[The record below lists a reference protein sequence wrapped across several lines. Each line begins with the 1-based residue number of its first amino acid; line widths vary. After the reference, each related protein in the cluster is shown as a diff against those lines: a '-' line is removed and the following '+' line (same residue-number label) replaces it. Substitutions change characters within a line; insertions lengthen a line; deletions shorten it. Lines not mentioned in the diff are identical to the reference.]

1 MTTGKASPGRRGR
14 ARWRVVAAGLL
25 LLGAGTAGAQ
35 LSHRPDAMLRSGFE
49 SAASGPHTDQ
59 EAARFLNQATFG
71 ATLDDIA
78 HLRQIGYDAWF
89 AEQFAAAPSYQAPY
103 LDWVSTRPAGQNG
116 VYQPQRLEAW
126 LINAVGL
133 YDPSNPP
140 LVHRDQLRQRV
151 AFALSEIF
159 VVSDQNAGLQLQA
172 WSLASWHDM
181 LADNAFGNYRQLLQ
195 DVTLHPAM
203 GVYLSMVGNRKPDT
217 MLNIRPDEN
226 FAREI
231 LQLFSIGLK
240 QLDSNGVPILVNGQ
254 PVPTYNQNTVRGFAH
269 VFTGWNYNNCSSAE
283 YPDCVGEYHDPASAS
298 VREAMLPFEAYHD
311 NSSTKQL
318 LIYDQAQP
326 PGGLLAPGTAQAE
339 LAAALDNIAGHPNVA
354 PFIARQLIQR
364 LVTSNPS
371 PAYVGRV
378 AAKFVNN
385 GAGVRGDLG
394 AVVKAILLDTEA
406 RSGHWGANADRY
418 GKLREPLLKLVQLWR
433 ITAPR
438 STNGRINLLIDPSE
452 WYGQAPLRSP
462 SVFNF
467 FRPSYQ
473 PPGEIRDLGLVAPEF
488 QIATDT
494 MLVATPND
502 LDWRIFYFYIG
513 SSYSYAQD
521 PDQLLMDYGATLN
534 PLAAQPGQLVDRL
547 NLLLM
552 SGQMSPFMRDV
563 LLTRLNALPNNN
575 GGRDRVQH
583 ALYLVLNS
591 PEYAIQK

>member
-1 MTTGKASPGRRGR
+1 MAMR
-14 ARWRVVAAGLL
+14 AAWLRAMGCGALALL
-25 LLGAGTAGAQ
+25 AGTAAAQ
-35 LSHRPDAMLRSGFE
+35 GLGHRPDQMRRSGFE
-49 SAASGPHTDQ
+49 AANAGPFTDA

-71 ATLDDIA
+71 ATLDDIQ
-78 HLRQIGYDAWF
+78 HLRQVGYEAWF
-89 AEQFAAAPSYQAPY
+89 EEQFAAPPSYQAPY

-116 VYQPQRLEAW
+116 VYQQQRLEAW

-140 LVHRDQLRQRV
+140 RVHNDQLRQRV

-159 VVSDQNAGLQLQA
+159 VVSDQNAGLLLQA
-172 WSLASWHDM
+172 WSTASWYDM
-181 LADNAFGNYRQLLQ
+181 LADNAFGNYRNLLE

-203 GVYLSMVGNRKPDT
+203 GVYLSMIGNRKPDT
-217 MLNIRPDEN
+217 TLNIRPDEN
-226 FAREI
+226 YAREV

-240 QLDSNGVPILVNGQ
+240 QLGIDGTPLTGPNGQ
-254 PVPTYNQNTVRGFAH
+254 PLPTYNQNTVRGFAH

-283 YPDCVGEYHDPASAS
+283 YPDCVGEYHNPDSSS
-298 VREAMLPFEAYHD
+298 VRDPMLAFEAYHD
-311 NSSTKQL
+311 TTTTKQL
-318 LIYDQAQP
+318 LVYTGAQP
-326 PGGLLAPGTAQAE
+326 AGGVLTPGGSAQME
-339 LAAALDNIAGHPNVA
+339 LAIALDNIAGHPNVG
-354 PFIARQLIQR
+354 PFMARLLIQR
-364 LVTSNPS
+364 MVTSNPS
-371 PAYVGRV
+371 PAYIERV
-378 AAKFVNN
+378 ARVFNAED
-385 GAGVRGDLG
+385 GGVRGDMR
-394 AVVKAILLDTEA
+394 AVLKAILLDSEA
-406 RSGHWGANADRY
+406 RFGHVGGGASRY
-418 GKLREPLLKLVQLWR
+418 GKLREPWLKLVQLWR

-438 STNGRINLLIDPSE
+438 STNGRINLLINPSE

-467 FRPSYQ
+467 FRPTYQ
-473 PPGEIRDLGLVAPEF
+473 QPGEIRDLGLVSPEF

-513 SSYSYAQD
+513 STYSYALD
-521 PDQLLMDYGATLN
+521 PDQLLMDYAATLN
-534 PLAAQPGQLVDRL
+534 PLAANPGQLVDRL
-547 NLLLM
+547 SLLLM